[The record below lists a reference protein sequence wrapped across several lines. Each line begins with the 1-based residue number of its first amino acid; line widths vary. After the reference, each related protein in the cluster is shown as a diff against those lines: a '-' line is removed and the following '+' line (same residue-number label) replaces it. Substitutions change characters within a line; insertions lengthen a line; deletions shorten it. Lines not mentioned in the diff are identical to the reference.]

1 MSSPEMPDFN
11 QILAQAQQMQ
21 ERLAEAQQQLADQ
34 VVEGQS
40 GGGAVRVTVTG
51 AMEFREVHIRADA
64 VDADDVEMLQDL
76 VLAALRDAVAKVG
89 ELNSQAMGGLGGL
102 AGLMP

>member
-1 MSSPEMPDFN
+1 MSTPEMPDFN
-11 QILAQAQQMQ
+11 QLLAQAQQVQ
-21 ERLAEAQQQLADQ
+21 EQLAAAQEQLASQ
-34 VVEGQS
+34 VVEGTA

-51 AMEFREVHIRADA
+51 AMEFREVHIRPDA

-76 VLAALRDAVAKVG
+76 VLAALHEAVANVQQ
-89 ELNSQAMGGLGGL
+89 LNAQAMGGLGGL